1 MYDLEPAAYGIPA
14 SINANSPEMK
24 FAWKIAIRQLFKIQE
39 AQTPR
44 TKLLQIGKC
53 IEIIQH
59 SFDLTQ
65 GEQVTADDLV
75 TILPYLF
82 VKAKI
87 DRLLAQFNF
96 IQAFHRGDGDGD

>member
-1 MYDLEPAAYGIPA
+1 M
-14 SINANSPEMK
+14 
-24 FAWKIAIRQLFKIQE
+24 
-39 AQTPR
+39 
-44 TKLLQIGKC
+44 QIGKA

-59 SFDLTQ
+59 SFDLCQ

-87 DRLLAQFNF
+87 DRLLA
-96 IQAFHRGDGDGD
+96 